1 MACGRAKLSS
11 METLGPPYLLVATP
25 SLRDPNFARA
35 VVLMGHHDEQGA
47 LGWIINRLHERPA
60 RDLLAPAH
68 RDQVHAATPLHVGG
82 PVPADAL
89 LVLFRGVVDHVESEE
104 VAPGLS
110 VSRSAAILSLLFAEP
125 PGPGLV
131 AGRLVFGYAGWGP
144 GQLEREMQE
153 GAWLA
158 LPGDEDL
165 AFSAGVDDLW
175 QRCYERLGINPVL
188 LTSPSGRMH

>member
-1 MACGRAKLSS
+1 

-25 SLRDPNFARA
+25 TLRDPNFAQA

-47 LGWIINRLHERPA
+47 LGWVINRLHERPA
-60 RDLLAPAH
+60 RDVLTPSH
-68 RDQVHAATPLHVGG
+68 RDQVHAETPLHVGG
-82 PVPADAL
+82 PVPTDAL
-89 LVLFRGVVDHVESEE
+89 LALFHGAVDKVESAE

-110 VSRSAAILSLLFAEP
+110 VSRSAEILPLLFSRP

-131 AGRLVFGYAGWGP
+131 PGRLVVGYSGWGP

-158 LPGDEDL
+158 LPGEEDL
-165 AFSAGVDDLW
+165 AFSPRVDDLW
-175 QRCYERLGINPVL
+175 RRCFERLGINPAL
-188 LTSPSGRMH
+188 LTSPSGRKH